1 MSKQLQNRGFD
12 SLQFF
17 LLDRHINN
25 KQVVNESAI
34 AFNLPGQQEGTMT
47 EGQLFGH
54 LFLVLKVALRE
65 FVDAFANAA
74 CVVLL
79 ADVDGIVG
87 IHKG

>member
-1 MSKQLQNRGFD
+1 
-12 SLQFF
+12 
-17 LLDRHINN
+17 
-25 KQVVNESAI
+25 
-34 AFNLPGQQEGTMT
+34 MT

-79 ADVDGIVG
+79 ADVDGIIG